1 MIRKQTIA
9 NALILSATIAASSAS
24 FARRG
29 GSDERTDRPARGTA
43 AWFIAESAEHELRG
57 LLAAGT
63 LGTGSLTKAEVA
75 LTSAS
80 TSTVAFTA
88 GGSLATDDCRMVD
101 EWSRSNTVLKKEVYC
116 DGVGN
121 AERVEAPRGSQAW
134 AVVEG
139 LEHALRLAFLADAK
153 VAASAT
159 GASSELLNATQ
170 VQVFIGLA
178 SGAELSYLCTQ
189 QRSGLSASLNCS
201 AN

>member
-1 MIRKQTIA
+1 MFQKQSIA
-9 NALILSATIAASSAS
+9 NALIVSATIAASSAS

-29 GSDERTDRPARGTA
+29 GSDERTDRPASGTA
-43 AWFIAESAEHELRG
+43 AWFVAESAEHELRG

-63 LGTGSLTKAEVA
+63 LDAASLTKAEVA

-80 TSTVAFTA
+80 TSTVALTA
-88 GGSLATDDCRMVD
+88 GGNVLTDDCRMVD

-116 DGVGN
+116 DAVSHD
-121 AERVEAPRGSQAW
+121 ERIEAPRGSQAW

-139 LEHALRLAFLADAK
+139 LEHALRLAFLADASI
-153 VAASAT
+153 AATAT
-159 GASSELLNATQ
+159 GASSELLGATQ
-170 VQVFIGLA
+170 VRVFIDLA

-189 QRSGLSASLNCS
+189 RRGGLSASLSCI